1 MATAAE
7 LQVRDRVFIGG
18 EWVQPSG
25 NEPIEVINATTEEV
39 MGTVPACSPED
50 ADRAVR
56 AAREAFPAWSQTSR
70 EERAGYMS
78 AIAAGLGE
86 RSEEIAA
93 TISQELGMPLKL
105 SQMIQV
111 GLPTAQFGAMQRLI
125 GEIAWEEEIGN
136 SRVLREP
143 VGVVGAIT
151 PWNYPLNQIA
161 CKVAPALATGCTVVL
176 KPSEVT
182 PLNAFLLAEVI
193 EAVGLPAGVFNLV
206 TGTGPVVGE
215 AIAAH
220 PGVDMV
226 SFTGSTRAG
235 KRVSELAS
243 ATVKPVA
250 MELGGKSPNLI
261 LDDADLSR
269 AVPDGVAKCYLNS
282 GQTCSA
288 LTRMLVP
295 REKLAEAEQIAAA
308 TAEAFT
314 PGDPFAETTR
324 LGPLVSDVQRQ
335 RVRGYIEK
343 GEAEGAKL
351 VTGGAEAPDGL
362 LRRNARDDDRPRGDL
377 RPGAGDPALRRARGR
392 RADRQRQRLRPRRR
406 RLGGRSRAGDR
417 RRQADPDR
425 PDRDQRRRLQPP
437 RPVRRLRAKWSRP
450 RERAVWAGGVS
461 AGQESAAV
469 TDSEAGR
476 DGGTLALTTAGRFG
490 WVPLQPRLE
499 PLFSYRKDLRPRSTS
514 RSCGKGSDPCFSFG
528 RGLKP
533 YLPLS

>member
-7 LQVRDRVFIGG
+7 LQVRDRVYIGG
-18 EWVQPSG
+18 EWVEPAG
-25 NEPIEVINATTEEV
+25 TEPIEVVNSTTEEV
-39 MGTVPACSPED
+39 MGSVPACSPED
-50 ADRAVR
+50 ADRAVAAAR
-56 AAREAFPAWSQTSR
+56 AAFDDWSRASR
-70 EERAGYMS
+70 EERAGFLT

-111 GLPTAQFGAMQRLI
+111 GLPISQFAAMPGLME
-125 GEIAWEEEIGN
+125 EIAWEEQIGN

-143 VGVVGAIT
+143 VGVLGAIT

-161 CKVAPALATGCTVVL
+161 AKVAPALAAGCTVVL

-193 EAVGLPAGVFNLV
+193 EAAGLPAGVFNLV
-206 TGTGPVVGE
+206 TGVGPVVGE

-250 MELGGKSPNLI
+250 MELGGKSPNVI
-261 LDDADLSR
+261 LDDADLAR
-269 AVPDGVAKCYLNS
+269 AVPDGVAKCFLNS

-295 REKLAEAEQIAAA
+295 RQQLAEAEQIASAA
-308 TAEAFT
+308 AEAFT
-314 PGDPFAETTR
+314 PGDPFEDSTR

-343 GEAEGAKL
+343 GQAEGARL
-351 VTGGAEAPDGL
+351 IAGGAEAPEGLDRGYFVRPTVFSEVTPEMTIAREEIFGPVLAIQPYDGEEDAVRIANDSAYGL
-362 LRRNARDDDRPRGDL
+362 AGGVWSGDE
-377 RPGAGDPALRRARGR
+377 
-392 RADRQRQRLRPRRR
+392 
-406 RLGGRSRAGDR
+406 
-417 RRQADPDR
+417 
-425 PDRDQRRRLQPP
+425 
-437 RPVRRLRAKWSRP
+437 
-450 RERAVWAGGVS
+450 ERAVGVARRIRSGQIEINGG
-461 AGQESAAV
+461 AFNPLAPFGGYGQSGH
-469 TDSEAGR
+469 GR
-476 DGGTLALTTAGRFG
+476 ENGRYG
-490 WVPLQPRLE
+490 LEELLQVKSLQ
-499 PLFSYRKDLRPRSTS
+499 L
-514 RSCGKGSDPCFSFG
+514 
-528 RGLKP
+528 
-533 YLPLS
+533 